1 MENAAK
7 KILRHLPTGKEEK
20 ISAKNAFKKY
30 KESWKLI
37 FDSNMTYN
45 NRMYY
50 GFLSIRE
57 NTMQLKHDGD
67 GLVGIP
73 NTYTFKFRRSNDDDF
88 IEDDGIEIVTINGDE
103 YVVIIPTEIQAI
115 CRIYDHDDDYVVEN
129 N

>member
-7 KILRHLPTGKEEK
+7 KILRHLPTREEEK

-57 NTMQLKHDGD
+57 NTMQIKHDGD

-88 IEDDGIEIVTINGDE
+88 IEDDGIETVTINGDE
-103 YVVIIPTEIQAI
+103 YIVIIPTEIQHI
-115 CRIYDHDDDYVVEN
+115 YRIYDDDDK
-129 N
+129 